1 MAVEGAK
8 VSGSNERM
16 SENFW
21 KLHIILLKPSWL
33 SQRSSVPS
41 QINKEWH
48 FHLTEQSVNP
58 STNYP
63 VPVI

>member
-1 MAVEGAK
+1 MYLAVIREKA
-8 VSGSNERM
+8 
-16 SENFW
+16 ENFW
-21 KLHIILLKPSWL
+21 RPHIIPVLVKSPWL
-33 SQRSSVPS
+33 SPGSGILS
-41 QINKEWH
+41 QISKEWH